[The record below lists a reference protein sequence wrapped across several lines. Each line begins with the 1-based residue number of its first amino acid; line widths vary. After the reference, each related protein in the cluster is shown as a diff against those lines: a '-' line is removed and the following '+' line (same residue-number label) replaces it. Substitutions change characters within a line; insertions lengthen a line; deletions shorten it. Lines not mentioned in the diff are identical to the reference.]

1 MARLDEL
8 LDMLDATVSADMMQ
22 LALTHRSYAYENGN
36 LPTNERL
43 EFLGDAVLG
52 VVVTDTLFRTYPES
66 PEGQLARMRSSIVNS
81 RALAEVARTIGL
93 GEHIRLGKGE
103 VRSGGADKASILAD
117 TLEAVIGAVYVDAG
131 LARAAA
137 VVHHLFDPLIER
149 AGSLGA
155 GLDWKTS
162 LQDLCAQLRIGV
174 PEYHVVES
182 GPDHDKRF
190 EAVVRAGDIEY
201 PLGSGHS
208 KKEAEHEA
216 AANAWKTLKA
226 AHPDAPGP
234 SAS

>member
-8 LDMLDATVSADMMQ
+8 LDMLDATVRADMMQ

-216 AANAWKTLKA
+216 AANAWRKLKA